1 MDRRILKVLAL
12 VVLFSLTL
20 SGCYYWSARKEM
32 KEAAMLVEQLK
43 AADGP
48 NKVPYEYT
56 SAEKF
61 LEISRLEYDSSDYKG
76 AHKFATVSKAKTQEG
91 LSQVKK

>member
-1 MDRRILKVLAL
+1 MDRRILRIVAL
-12 VVLFSLTL
+12 VVFFSFTL
-20 SGCYYWSARKEM
+20 SGCYYRAARKEM
-32 KEAAMLVEQLK
+32 KEAAVLLEQLK

-61 LEISRLEYDSSDYKG
+61 LEISRLEYDSVDYKG
-76 AHKFATVSKAKTQEG
+76 AHKFATISKTKAQEG
-91 LSQVKK
+91 LALVKK

>member
-12 VVLFSLTL
+12 VVLFSFTL

-32 KEAAMLVEQLK
+32 KEAALLVEQLK
-43 AADGP
+43 AADGL

-61 LEISRLEYDSSDYKG
+61 LEISRLEYDGNDYKG
-76 AHKFATVSKAKTQEG
+76 AQKFATISKAKAQEG